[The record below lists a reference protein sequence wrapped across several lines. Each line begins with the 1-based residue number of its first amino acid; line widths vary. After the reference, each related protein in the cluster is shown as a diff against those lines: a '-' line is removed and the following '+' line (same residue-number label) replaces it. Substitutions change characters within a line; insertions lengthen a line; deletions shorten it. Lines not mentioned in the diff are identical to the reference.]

1 MGFKVFERDRRRE
14 KEKENMRRFRLYGKG
29 KHVELSSNSDC
40 LRDRGGNSIIDNI
53 VNILVNGAMIPLK
66 NEKKQKEEGRA

>member
-1 MGFKVFERDRRRE
+1 ME
-14 KEKENMRRFRLYGKG
+14 RFRLYSKG
-29 KHVELSSNSDC
+29 KHVELTSKSNHLYD
-40 LRDRGGNSIIDNI
+40 DEGNSIIDNI